1 MSMPFTKPTEFY
13 YDTAMRE
20 YPVPL
25 KVFYWVVIMILFVF
39 SKLMWRWKM
48 EDAEKLMPRGEHG
61 SVIICNHTSMAEV
74 IAIVTHV
81 YVSGRRIR
89 PIMKSEFNKNKII
102 EWFFGRVGAIPV
114 NRGTADMKALRRA
127 SKALQRGEDILIFP
141 EGTRT
146 SSDGSVDA
154 KTGAVRIASKLK
166 APIVPVYIPR
176 EKRVF
181 RGLEVVVGEP
191 YMVEGHNHEEYEAL
205 ADGVMERIMELRE
218 GESA

>member
-25 KVFYWVVIMILFVF
+25 KVFYWAVIMILYVF

-48 EDAEKLMPRGEHG
+48 EDAEKLLPRGEHG

-81 YVSGRRIR
+81 YVSGRRMR

-127 SKALQRGEDILIFP
+127 S
-141 EGTRT
+141 
-146 SSDGSVDA
+146 
-154 KTGAVRIASKLK
+154 
-166 APIVPVYIPR
+166 
-176 EKRVF
+176 
-181 RGLEVVVGEP
+181 
-191 YMVEGHNHEEYEAL
+191 
-205 ADGVMERIMELRE
+205 
-218 GESA
+218 